1 LIFSF
6 LQLTDFD
13 KLIANQI
20 EVMLINKKLN
30 HMNWRRVESD
40 LLCKYINDMILKTDH
55 VETVFSSSAV
65 SQFDFERRSRSLI
78 LSLQSRHSSVMSKN
92 EDSHFMLTAS
102 DVVMISD
109 LNSSMSAMWSLMI
122 RFHQLS
128 RVITSIS
135 FDMIASFTS
144 LNSSRTS
151 RVHFFISSH
160 FLILIAL
167 TFSKLAEYDEQ
178 RLAFSLDVIMNNEK
192 ILLQYSLETEMSD
205 TASVCKKVI
214 IVTVIESVRSKVQW
228 SRYQIIE
235 NIWEMKES
243 RACFCI

>member
-1 LIFSF
+1 
-6 LQLTDFD
+6 
-13 KLIANQI
+13 
-20 EVMLINKKLN
+20 
-30 HMNWRRVESD
+30 
-40 LLCKYINDMILKTDH
+40 MILKTDY

-65 SQFDFERRSRSLI
+65 SQFDFKRRSRSSI
-78 LSLQSRHSSVMSKN
+78 LSLQSRCSSIMLKN

-109 LNSSMSAMWSLMI
+109 LNSSMSVMQSLMI
-122 RFHQLS
+122 RFHQSS
-128 RVITSIS
+128 RVVTSIS

-151 RVHFFISSH
+151 RVCLFMFSHSLIS
-160 FLILIAL
+160 IAL

-205 TASVCKKVI
+205 TASVFKKAI
-214 IVTVIESVRSKVQW
+214 IATAIESVRSKVQ
-228 SRYQIIE
+228 
-235 NIWEMKES
+235 
-243 RACFCI
+243 